1 MDLETNGV
9 GSFLRRHSSSSS
21 NAITPI
27 DDDRDDIMGNGSVV
41 PIPANALATTSFV
54 SPSTLELIPPLSTE
68 AIIHSDDKNQENKR
82 ELPWVL
88 DCSSHLIHLA
98 VFGILGVL
106 TRYLLQKLFGPGV
119 IGLTSDQSVLYLDL
133 PSNMFNSCS

>member
-68 AIIHSDDKNQENKR
+68 AIIHSDDKNQVS
-82 ELPWVL
+82 LY
-88 DCSSHLIHLA
+88 
-98 VFGILGVL
+98 F
-106 TRYLLQKLFGPGV
+106 LFGGFYKTLV
-119 IGLTSDQSVLYLDL
+119 HKFRNCYLANPADNSL
-133 PSNMFNSCS
+133 SLRFSNFECRAP